1 VVAESFVRAAAKFAK
16 DNEDTTVERI
26 IMIVY
31 DKDSVTQQVSHIN
44 QINSELTHYIYD
56 NIKYVLIGIVSVIL
70 LCVFCLSLITD

>member
-44 QINSELTHYIYD
+44 QINSEFMCYMYSIYVFYYIMC
-56 NIKYVLIGIVSVIL
+56 VIYNTFKL
-70 LCVFCLSLITD
+70 N